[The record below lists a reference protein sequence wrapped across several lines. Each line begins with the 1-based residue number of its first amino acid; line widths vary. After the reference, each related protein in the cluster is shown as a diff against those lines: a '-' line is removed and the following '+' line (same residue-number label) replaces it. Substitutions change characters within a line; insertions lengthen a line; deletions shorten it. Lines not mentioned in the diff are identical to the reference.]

1 MPLVETEGLVIK
13 SYNLAEADRIVVLL
27 THDHGVVRGV
37 AKGAKR
43 LKSKFGS
50 GLEPFSVVQAT
61 YFQKDAVEL
70 VSIQKTDLIQSN
82 FDAAS
87 DPDFLQKFSYLG
99 DLLLTLSPP
108 HDPNE
113 TLYRMVKA
121 CVETASND
129 RSTLLSTGVYFELW
143 MLRLAGYLPDWGHCN
158 ACRREF
164 DETETANLQG
174 NFHLICPTCRR
185 GAATRPFDGTTRSIA
200 AAARKLSPSKFAEF
214 TADQHDA
221 LKALS
226 IILKLIVSSSIGRE
240 VTGETSLAIKTQG

>member
-43 LKSKFGS
+43 LSSKFGS
-50 GLEPFSVVQAT
+50 GLEPFSVVQTT

-158 ACRREF
+158 ACGREF
-164 DETETANLQG
+164 DDAETANLSG

-185 GAATRPFDGTTRSIA
+185 GAATRPFDGISRSIA

-214 TADQHDA
+214 TADKDDA

-240 VTGETSLAIKTQG
+240 VTGEKSLAIKTQS

>member
-27 THDHGVVRGV
+27 TLDHGVVRGV

-61 YFQKDAVEL
+61 YFQKDSVEL

-99 DLLLTLSPP
+99 DLLLTMSPP

-113 TLYRMVKA
+113 TLYRMVKR
-121 CVETASND
+121 VETASND
-129 RSTLLSTGVYFELW
+129 RFDAIEHGRIFRIVDAG
-143 MLRLAGYLPDWGHCN
+143 LAGYLPDWGHCN
-158 ACRREF
+158 ACGREF
-164 DETETANLQG
+164 DDAETANLSD

-185 GAATRPFDGTTRSIA
+185 GAATRPFDGISRSIA

-214 TADQHDA
+214 TADKDDA

-240 VTGETSLAIKTQG
+240 VTGEKSLAIKTQG